1 MPYIGTPPSD
11 RIITSEDIEAGAV
24 EMSDISWKNQST
36 NENLSGTIDSFTV
49 KLAEKFTLTGDIA
62 ISKDLTLTKLA
73 DDGEALVLTTDAS
86 SRTIEGS
93 GTISS
98 NTFAQVP
105 NASLTSMT
113 GVLGS
118 GVTGGSGIN
127 ALGTVASGTIG
138 SGVTFPTGMMIQITE
153 NAYTA
158 VANRTSTS
166 LGAFSEYAVR
176 GTISNCQS
184 TSKIFI
190 STNVCAN
197 GTNDLIAMF
206 ALYDVT
212 NSQYVSNMGGDGHF
226 GCSIDENGRGRSLTF
241 QTLYTPPAYSS
252 NSLTIELYAKGSSSG
267 VRINQRGHGD
277 AYGRGTTNIILQEI
291 AG

>member
-1 MPYIGTPPSD
+1 MAYIGAPPPD
-11 RIITSEDIEAGAV
+11 RILTTEDIEAGAV

-138 SGVTFPTGMMIQITE
+138 SGVDLNSATFPTGMPLKVTQGATITKVAQSGAYADWTNFTHSHTMVSASNQILLTC
-153 NAYTA
+153 
-158 VANRTSTS
+158 S
-166 LGAFSEYAVR
+166 
-176 GTISNCQS
+176 
-184 TSKIFI
+184 FI
-190 STNVCAN
+190 SYINGSGMGMVRILEGIDGSNYPTTRWESTVLGYDDNTNNWVSFQKLF
-197 GTNDLIAMF
+197 TP
-206 ALYDVT
+206 
-212 NSQYVSNMGGDGHF
+212 NSS
-226 GCSIDENGRGRSLTF
+226 
-241 QTLYTPPAYSS
+241 QTLYWKVQVGRYSGTATIHWGGNTGHS
-252 NSLTIELYAKGSSSG
+252 DMDNVSSLTIM
-267 VRINQRGHGD
+267 
-277 AYGRGTTNIILQEI
+277 EI